1 MEFKFKKNNLPNSIL
16 LKIIYTGAGI
26 LWEKI
31 ARYLLLL
38 LFIVLLFFCLTM
50 LNFFTSLPVIIHIL
64 FLFIFFMGSFIFLL
78 KIILSL
84 KWPNI
89 KSCVRR
95 LEIDNQLKNRPL
107 SVLFDT
113 PALNKKSILWKKH
126 YIRMLDQ
133 VQSIKNFK
141 SKAILKLSDPLF
153 IRFPFLLISFVI
165 IFSNSNNY
173 ITKVEAALIPDFSVE
188 KTTSAIFT
196 GWISPPKYTGIS
208 PILLSETMSQIDS
221 PQGSILTARIF
232 GGKGVSKLVINNQE
246 KDFIKIDKDNFALE
260 SLVEDTGMLMIWQ
273 DDNVIFSKNLNII
286 KDQPPIIKL
295 LNKPEKTVKGVLK
308 IGYILEDDYG
318 IKNLQANVIIKD
330 KRSSLEETEIFFS
343 IPFDPEIKG
352 SQFSEYYYDLTE
364 HIWAGMPVLFFIT
377 GKDFVGNEGKSKE
390 HEILLPE
397 RDFKNPLAI
406 SLINQRKNLGLELI
420 SVEETIFNLALI
432 EENKYLH
439 DNYFIAHKWLSEVVQ
454 SLKESITKSNVEGF
468 KQIRKKAIDKL
479 WKAALFVESGQLA
492 KAEEDLRK
500 AQEALKEALSQS
512 NDASEVQES
521 IDNLDEALGKYL
533 DEIEDPMNV
542 DAPQVS
548 ESDDPGDRGGEN
560 GAQTNERQDLE
571 KKLEEIAD
579 LAVAGSLDEAEKQLE
594 EMQDT
599 TEALDRDAL
608 GEALGEE
615 EGESQPMA
623 MQQISEMIEQQE
635 ALMEDSF
642 EASMNAAQADQ
653 QTPGSGPVNAG
664 KEQDTLRKQLEDV
677 MKEIAESDDPIP
689 EELGRADRAMRQ
701 ASREL
706 NRNRPDRAES
716 AQGKAIEELKK
727 AAESIDRMHSS
738 SGPSQMAGQNENNRS
753 RDRRDP
759 LGRVPPG
766 QGSSPGGDV
775 GLPNEPDITRARKI
789 AKQLYLK
796 AEESLEGTVERRYV
810 DSLLD
815 WY

>member
-1 MEFKFKKNNLPNSIL
+1 M
-16 LKIIYTGAGI
+16 
-26 LWEKI
+26 
-31 ARYLLLL
+31 
-38 LFIVLLFFCLTM
+38 
-50 LNFFTSLPVIIHIL
+50 
-64 FLFIFFMGSFIFLL
+64 
-78 KIILSL
+78 
-84 KWPNI
+84 
-89 KSCVRR
+89 
-95 LEIDNQLKNRPL
+95 
-107 SVLFDT
+107 
-113 PALNKKSILWKKH
+113 
-126 YIRMLDQ
+126 
-133 VQSIKNFK
+133 
-141 SKAILKLSDPLF
+141 
-153 IRFPFLLISFVI
+153 
-165 IFSNSNNY
+165 
-173 ITKVEAALIPDFSVE
+173 
-188 KTTSAIFT
+188 
-196 GWISPPKYTGIS
+196 
-208 PILLSETMSQIDS
+208 
-221 PQGSILTARIF
+221 
-232 GGKGVSKLVINNQE
+232 
-246 KDFIKIDKDNFALE
+246 
-260 SLVEDTGMLMIWQ
+260 
-273 DDNVIFSKNLNII
+273 
-286 KDQPPIIKL
+286 
-295 LNKPEKTVKGVLK
+295 
-308 IGYILEDDYG
+308 
-318 IKNLQANVIIKD
+318 
-330 KRSSLEETEIFFS
+330 
-343 IPFDPEIKG
+343 
-352 SQFSEYYYDLTE
+352 
-364 HIWAGMPVLFFIT
+364 
-377 GKDFVGNEGKSKE
+377 
-390 HEILLPE
+390 
-397 RDFKNPLAI
+397 
-406 SLINQRKNLGLELI
+406 
-420 SVEETIFNLALI
+420 
-432 EENKYLH
+432 
-439 DNYFIAHKWLSEVVQ
+439 
-454 SLKESITKSNVEGF
+454 
-468 KQIRKKAIDKL
+468 
-479 WKAALFVESGQLA
+479 
-492 KAEEDLRK
+492 
-500 AQEALKEALSQS
+500 
-512 NDASEVQES
+512 
-521 IDNLDEALGKYL
+521 

-727 AAESIDRMHSS
+727 AAEAIDRMHSS

>member
-16 LKIIYTGAGI
+16 LKIIYAGAGI

-38 LFIVLLFFCLTM
+38 LSIVLLFFCLTM

-95 LEIDNQLKNRPL
+95 LEIDNQIKNRPL

-113 PALNKKSILWKKH
+113 PALNKESILWKKH

-153 IRFPFLLISFVI
+153 IRFPFLLISFFI

-689 EELGRADRAMRQ
+689 EELGRADRAMKQ

-706 NRNRPDRAES
+706 NRNRPDRAQS

>member
-1 MEFKFKKNNLPNSIL
+1 MEFKLKKNNLPNSIL
-16 LKIIYTGAGI
+16 LKIIYAGAGI

-38 LFIVLLFFCLTM
+38 LSIVLLFFCLTM

-64 FLFIFFMGSFIFLL
+64 FLFMFFMGSFIFLL

-113 PALNKKSILWKKH
+113 PALNKESILWKKH

-133 VQSIKNFK
+133 VKSIKNFK

-273 DDNVIFSKNLNII
+273 DDNVIYSKNLNII

-439 DNYFIAHKWLSEVVQ
+439 DDYFIAHKWLSEVVQ

-727 AAESIDRMHSS
+727 AAEAIDRMHSS

>member
-16 LKIIYTGAGI
+16 LKIIYAGAGI

-38 LFIVLLFFCLTM
+38 LFLVLLFFCLTM

-113 PALNKKSILWKKH
+113 PALNKESILWKKH

-439 DNYFIAHKWLSEVVQ
+439 DDYFIAHKWLSEVVQ

>member
-1 MEFKFKKNNLPNSIL
+1 MEFKLKKNNLPNSLL

-31 ARYLLLL
+31 VSYLFFL
-38 LFIVLLFFCLTM
+38 LFLVILFFCLTM
-50 LNFFTSLPVIIHIL
+50 LNFFTALPVVIHIL
-64 FLFIFFMGSFIFLL
+64 LLFIFFIVSFIFLL
-78 KIILSL
+78 KIIISL

-95 LEIDNQLKNRPL
+95 LEIDNQLENRPI
-107 SVLFDT
+107 SFLFDT
-113 PALNKKSILWKKH
+113 PALNKESILWKKH

-133 VQSIKNFK
+133 VNSIKNFK
-141 SKAILKLSDPLF
+141 SKAILKFSDPLF
-153 IRFPFLLISFVI
+153 IRFPFLLISFI
-165 IFSNSNNY
+165 LIFSNSDNY
-173 ITKVEAALIPDFSVE
+173 IKKVEAALIPDFSVE
-188 KTTSAIFT
+188 KSTSAIFT
-196 GWISPPKYTGIS
+196 GWISPPKYTGIA

-232 GGKGVSKLVINNQE
+232 GGMGVSRLVINNQE
-246 KDFIKIDKDNFALE
+246 KNFTKIDKDNFALE
-260 SLVEDTGMLMIWQ
+260 SVVEDTGTLMIWQ
-273 DDNVIFSKNLNII
+273 DDIVIFSKNLNII

-295 LNKPEKTVKGVLK
+295 IQKPEKTVKGVLK

-330 KRSSLEETEIFFS
+330 KDSSLEATEVFFS

-352 SQFSEYYYDLTE
+352 SQFAEYYYDLTE

-377 GKDFVGNEGKSKE
+377 GKDFVGNEGRSKE

-406 SLINQRKNLGLELI
+406 SLINQRKNLGLGLI
-420 SVEETIFNLALI
+420 SIEETIFNLALI
-432 EENKYLH
+432 KENKHLH
-439 DNYFIAHKWLSEVVQ
+439 DNYFIAHKWLSEVVV
-454 SLKESITKSNVEGF
+454 SLKGSITNSNLEGF
-468 KQIRKKAIDKL
+468 KQIRKTSIDKL
-479 WKAALFVESGQLA
+479 WKAALFIESGQLA

-521 IDNLDEALGKYL
+521 IDNLDAALGKYL
-533 DEIEDPMNV
+533 DEIEEPLNV

-706 NRNRPDRAES
+706 NRNRPDRAQS

-796 AEESLEGTVERRYV
+796 AEESVEGTVERRYV

>member
-1 MEFKFKKNNLPNSIL
+1 MEFKLKKNNLPNSIL
-16 LKIIYTGAGI
+16 LKIIYAGAGI

-38 LFIVLLFFCLTM
+38 LSIVLLFFCLTM
-50 LNFFTSLPVIIHIL
+50 LNFFTSLPVLIHIL

-78 KIILSL
+78 KIVLSL

-113 PALNKKSILWKKH
+113 PALNKESILWKKH

-439 DNYFIAHKWLSEVVQ
+439 DDYFIAHKWLSEVVQ

>member
-1 MEFKFKKNNLPNSIL
+1 MEFKFKNNNLPNSIL

-113 PALNKKSILWKKH
+113 PALNKESILWKKH

-133 VQSIKNFK
+133 VKSIKNFK

-439 DNYFIAHKWLSEVVQ
+439 DDYFIAHKWLSEVVQ

-521 IDNLDEALGKYL
+521 ID
-533 DEIEDPMNV
+533 
-542 DAPQVS
+542 
-548 ESDDPGDRGGEN
+548 
-560 GAQTNERQDLE
+560 
-571 KKLEEIAD
+571 
-579 LAVAGSLDEAEKQLE
+579 
-594 EMQDT
+594 
-599 TEALDRDAL
+599 
-608 GEALGEE
+608 
-615 EGESQPMA
+615 
-623 MQQISEMIEQQE
+623 
-635 ALMEDSF
+635 
-642 EASMNAAQADQ
+642 
-653 QTPGSGPVNAG
+653 
-664 KEQDTLRKQLEDV
+664 
-677 MKEIAESDDPIP
+677 
-689 EELGRADRAMRQ
+689 
-701 ASREL
+701 
-706 NRNRPDRAES
+706 
-716 AQGKAIEELKK
+716 
-727 AAESIDRMHSS
+727 
-738 SGPSQMAGQNENNRS
+738 
-753 RDRRDP
+753 
-759 LGRVPPG
+759 
-766 QGSSPGGDV
+766 
-775 GLPNEPDITRARKI
+775 
-789 AKQLYLK
+789 
-796 AEESLEGTVERRYV
+796 
-810 DSLLD
+810 
-815 WY
+815 

>member
-16 LKIIYTGAGI
+16 LKIIYAGAGI

-38 LFIVLLFFCLTM
+38 LSIVLLFFCLTM

-113 PALNKKSILWKKH
+113 PALNKESILWKKH

-439 DNYFIAHKWLSEVVQ
+439 DDYFIAHKWLSEVVQ

-727 AAESIDRMHSS
+727 AAEAIDRMHSS

>member
-16 LKIIYTGAGI
+16 LKIIYAGAGI

-113 PALNKKSILWKKH
+113 PALNKESILWKKH

-439 DNYFIAHKWLSEVVQ
+439 DDYFIAHKWLSEVVQ

>member
-16 LKIIYTGAGI
+16 LKIIYAGAGI

-113 PALNKKSILWKKH
+113 PALNKESILWKKH

-133 VQSIKNFK
+133 VKSIKNFK
-141 SKAILKLSDPLF
+141 SKAILQLSDPLF

-439 DNYFIAHKWLSEVVQ
+439 DDYFIAHKLLSEVVQ

>member
-16 LKIIYTGAGI
+16 LKIIYAGAGI

-38 LFIVLLFFCLTM
+38 LSIVLLFFCLTM

-78 KIILSL
+78 KIISSL

-113 PALNKKSILWKKH
+113 PALNKESILWKKH

-273 DDNVIFSKNLNII
+273 DDNVIYSKNLNII

-439 DNYFIAHKWLSEVVQ
+439 DDYFIAHKWLSEVVQ

-727 AAESIDRMHSS
+727 AAEAIDRMHSS

>member
-1 MEFKFKKNNLPNSIL
+1 MEFKLKKNNLPNSIL
-16 LKIIYTGAGI
+16 LKIIYAGAGI

-38 LFIVLLFFCLTM
+38 LSIVLLFFCLTM

-64 FLFIFFMGSFIFLL
+64 FLFMFFMGSFIFLL

-113 PALNKKSILWKKH
+113 PALNKESILWKKH

-133 VQSIKNFK
+133 VKSIKNFK

-273 DDNVIFSKNLNII
+273 DDNVIYSKNLNII

-318 IKNLQANVIIKD
+318 IKKLQANVIIKD

-439 DNYFIAHKWLSEVVQ
+439 DDYFIAHKWLSEVVQ

-727 AAESIDRMHSS
+727 AAEAIDRMHSS

>member
-1 MEFKFKKNNLPNSIL
+1 MEFKLKKNNLPNSIL
-16 LKIIYTGAGI
+16 QKIIYAGAGI

-38 LFIVLLFFCLTM
+38 LSIVLLFFCLTM

-64 FLFIFFMGSFIFLL
+64 FLFMFFMGSFIFLL

-113 PALNKKSILWKKH
+113 PALNKESILWKKH

-439 DNYFIAHKWLSEVVQ
+439 DDYFIAHKWLSEVVQ

>member
-1 MEFKFKKNNLPNSIL
+1 MEFKLKKNNLPNSIL

-113 PALNKKSILWKKH
+113 PALNKESILWKKH

-133 VQSIKNFK
+133 VKSIKNFK

-689 EELGRADRAMRQ
+689 EELGRADRAMKQ

-727 AAESIDRMHSS
+727 AAEAIDRMHSS

>member
-1 MEFKFKKNNLPNSIL
+1 MEFKLKKNNLPNSIL
-16 LKIIYTGAGI
+16 LKIIYAGAGI

-38 LFIVLLFFCLTM
+38 LSIVLLFFCLTM

-64 FLFIFFMGSFIFLL
+64 FLFMFFMGSFIFLL

-113 PALNKKSILWKKH
+113 PALNKESILWKKH

-141 SKAILKLSDPLF
+141 SKAILNLSDPLF

-439 DNYFIAHKWLSEVVQ
+439 DDYFIAHKWLSEVVQ

>member
-1 MEFKFKKNNLPNSIL
+1 MEFKLKKNNLPNSIL
-16 LKIIYTGAGI
+16 QKIIYAGAGI

-38 LFIVLLFFCLTM
+38 LSIVLLFFCLTM

-113 PALNKKSILWKKH
+113 PALNKESILWKKH

>member
-1 MEFKFKKNNLPNSIL
+1 MEFKLKKNNLPNSIL
-16 LKIIYTGAGI
+16 LKIIYAGAGI

-38 LFIVLLFFCLTM
+38 LSIVLLFFCLTM

-113 PALNKKSILWKKH
+113 PALNKESILWKKH

-439 DNYFIAHKWLSEVVQ
+439 DDYFIAHKWLSEVVQ

-727 AAESIDRMHSS
+727 AAEAIDRMHSS

>member
-1 MEFKFKKNNLPNSIL
+1 MEFKLKKNNLPNSIL
-16 LKIIYTGAGI
+16 LKIIYAGAGI

-38 LFIVLLFFCLTM
+38 LSIVLLFFCLTM

-64 FLFIFFMGSFIFLL
+64 FLFMFFMGSFIFLL

-113 PALNKKSILWKKH
+113 PALNKESILWKKH

-133 VQSIKNFK
+133 VKSIKNFK

-273 DDNVIFSKNLNII
+273 DDNVIYSKNLNII

-352 SQFSEYYYDLTE
+352 SQFSEYYHDLTE

-439 DNYFIAHKWLSEVVQ
+439 DDYFIAHKWLSEVVQ

-727 AAESIDRMHSS
+727 AAEAIDRMHSS

>member
-1 MEFKFKKNNLPNSIL
+1 MEFKFKNNNLPNSIL
-16 LKIIYTGAGI
+16 LKIIYAGAGI

-38 LFIVLLFFCLTM
+38 LSIVLLFFCLTM

-113 PALNKKSILWKKH
+113 PALNKESILWKKH

-706 NRNRPDRAES
+706 NRNRPDRAQS

>member
-1 MEFKFKKNNLPNSIL
+1 MEFKLKKNNLPNSIL
-16 LKIIYTGAGI
+16 LKIIYAGAGI

-38 LFIVLLFFCLTM
+38 LSIVLLFFCLTM

-64 FLFIFFMGSFIFLL
+64 FLFMFFMGSFIFLL

-113 PALNKKSILWKKH
+113 PALNKESILWKKH

-133 VQSIKNFK
+133 VKSIKNFK

-153 IRFPFLLISFVI
+153 IRFPFLLISFFI

-273 DDNVIFSKNLNII
+273 DDNVIYSKNLNII

-439 DNYFIAHKWLSEVVQ
+439 DDYFIAHKWLSEVVQ

-727 AAESIDRMHSS
+727 AAEAIDRMHSS

>member
-1 MEFKFKKNNLPNSIL
+1 MKHSDAHGAEADTIQTKKLAEL
-16 LKIIYTGAGI
+16 
-26 LWEKI
+26 I
-31 ARYLLLL
+31 AKKANP
-38 LFIVLLFFCLTM
+38 VWKS
-50 LNFFTSLPVIIHIL
+50 SL
-64 FLFIFFMGSFIFLL
+64 M
-78 KIILSL
+78 
-84 KWPNI
+84 
-89 KSCVRR
+89 
-95 LEIDNQLKNRPL
+95 
-107 SVLFDT
+107 
-113 PALNKKSILWKKH
+113 
-126 YIRMLDQ
+126 
-133 VQSIKNFK
+133 
-141 SKAILKLSDPLF
+141 
-153 IRFPFLLISFVI
+153 
-165 IFSNSNNY
+165 
-173 ITKVEAALIPDFSVE
+173 
-188 KTTSAIFT
+188 TTSR
-196 GWISPPKYTGIS
+196 
-208 PILLSETMSQIDS
+208 IDTEELIKKEKKFCS
-221 PQGSILTARIF
+221 MEYFYGKLRIF
-232 GGKGVSKLVINNQE
+232 YTYYFGIQHPVYKWFLAWDMQWDPASY
-246 KDFIKIDKDNFALE
+246 IK
-260 SLVEDTGMLMIWQ
+260 M
-273 DDNVIFSKNLNII
+273 SKN
-286 KDQPPIIKL
+286 
-295 LNKPEKTVKGVLK
+295 
-308 IGYILEDDYG
+308 
-318 IKNLQANVIIKD
+318 
-330 KRSSLEETEIFFS
+330 S
-343 IPFDPEIKG
+343 
-352 SQFSEYYYDLTE
+352 
-364 HIWAGMPVLFFIT
+364 
-377 GKDFVGNEGKSKE
+377 
-390 HEILLPE
+390 
-397 RDFKNPLAI
+397 
-406 SLINQRKNLGLELI
+406 
-420 SVEETIFNLALI
+420 
-432 EENKYLH
+432 
-439 DNYFIAHKWLSEVVQ
+439 
-454 SLKESITKSNVEGF
+454 
-468 KQIRKKAIDKL
+468 
-479 WKAALFVESGQLA
+479 
-492 KAEEDLRK
+492 
-500 AQEALKEALSQS
+500 LKEALSQS

-727 AAESIDRMHSS
+727 AAEAIDRMQSS

>member
-1 MEFKFKKNNLPNSIL
+1 MEFKLKKNNLPNSIL
-16 LKIIYTGAGI
+16 LKIIYAGAGI

-38 LFIVLLFFCLTM
+38 LSIVLLFFCLTM

-64 FLFIFFMGSFIFLL
+64 FLFMFFMGSFIFLL

-113 PALNKKSILWKKH
+113 PALNKESILWKKH

-133 VQSIKNFK
+133 VKSIKNFK

>member
-1 MEFKFKKNNLPNSIL
+1 MEFKFKKNNLHNSIL

-95 LEIDNQLKNRPL
+95 LEIDNQIKNRPL

-113 PALNKKSILWKKH
+113 PALNKESILWKKH

-308 IGYILEDDYG
+308 I
-318 IKNLQANVIIKD
+318 N
-330 KRSSLEETEIFFS
+330 
-343 IPFDPEIKG
+343 
-352 SQFSEYYYDLTE
+352 
-364 HIWAGMPVLFFIT
+364 
-377 GKDFVGNEGKSKE
+377 
-390 HEILLPE
+390 
-397 RDFKNPLAI
+397 
-406 SLINQRKNLGLELI
+406 
-420 SVEETIFNLALI
+420 
-432 EENKYLH
+432 
-439 DNYFIAHKWLSEVVQ
+439 IAH
-454 SLKESITKSNVEGF
+454 
-468 KQIRKKAIDKL
+468 
-479 WKAALFVESGQLA
+479 
-492 KAEEDLRK
+492 
-500 AQEALKEALSQS
+500 
-512 NDASEVQES
+512 
-521 IDNLDEALGKYL
+521 
-533 DEIEDPMNV
+533 
-542 DAPQVS
+542 
-548 ESDDPGDRGGEN
+548 
-560 GAQTNERQDLE
+560 
-571 KKLEEIAD
+571 
-579 LAVAGSLDEAEKQLE
+579 
-594 EMQDT
+594 
-599 TEALDRDAL
+599 
-608 GEALGEE
+608 
-615 EGESQPMA
+615 
-623 MQQISEMIEQQE
+623 
-635 ALMEDSF
+635 
-642 EASMNAAQADQ
+642 
-653 QTPGSGPVNAG
+653 
-664 KEQDTLRKQLEDV
+664 
-677 MKEIAESDDPIP
+677 
-689 EELGRADRAMRQ
+689 
-701 ASREL
+701 
-706 NRNRPDRAES
+706 
-716 AQGKAIEELKK
+716 
-727 AAESIDRMHSS
+727 
-738 SGPSQMAGQNENNRS
+738 
-753 RDRRDP
+753 
-759 LGRVPPG
+759 
-766 QGSSPGGDV
+766 
-775 GLPNEPDITRARKI
+775 
-789 AKQLYLK
+789 
-796 AEESLEGTVERRYV
+796 
-810 DSLLD
+810 
-815 WY
+815 